1 MLGTNSGGTASYLEG
16 VSISLLN
23 LIQSFWSHVSP
34 SFVYNFTCLTLIPA
48 GSLTISLNQ
57 PRPFCFVL
65 FILLCHQKEFLDH
78 LKKALNSTK
87 HLTESAAVVCVKL
100 CKVATY
106 MKPEDNSV
114 LCFLVV
120 SMLNELKVQYE
131 LFSCWDGGLTNGCV
145 LTLLNT
151 QIKLVILLT
160 VNHTILTI
168 LVQRIQYW
176 IN

>member
-1 MLGTNSGGTASYLEG
+1 
-16 VSISLLN
+16 
-23 LIQSFWSHVSP
+23 
-34 SFVYNFTCLTLIPA
+34 
-48 GSLTISLNQ
+48 
-57 PRPFCFVL
+57 
-65 FILLCHQKEFLDH
+65 
-78 LKKALNSTK
+78 
-87 HLTESAAVVCVKL
+87 
-100 CKVATY
+100 

-151 QIKLVILLT
+151 QIKLVIFLT

-168 LVQRIQYW
+168 LVQRI
-176 IN
+176 